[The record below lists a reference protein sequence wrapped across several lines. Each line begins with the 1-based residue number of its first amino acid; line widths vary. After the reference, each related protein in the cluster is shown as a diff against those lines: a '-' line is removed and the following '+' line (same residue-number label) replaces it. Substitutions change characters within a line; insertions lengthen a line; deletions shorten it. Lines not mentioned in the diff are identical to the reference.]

1 MRAVVFLIKILFG
14 KEVLERRVRL
24 YAGEVILERITID
37 DVPKGL
43 RPRVAAYLKDM
54 GYTDDQ
60 SGI

>member
-1 MRAVVFLIKILFG
+1 ML
-14 KEVLERRVRL
+14 VRL

-43 RPRVAAYLKDM
+43 RPRVAAYLRDM